1 MKKQIRGQII
11 RIALVYVL
19 LAALVAWQWHFVWV
33 GINSNIYLNGLIL
46 GVFVLGSGLAFRTI
60 AGLWNEER
68 AFSALQEAYS
78 DIQEERHR
86 NGDKLWKHDR
96 CFKPGIVF
104 TRPKI
109 LGHIYELTME
119 ELQRTKHMRISI
131 ATMQNLLNVVDAK
144 MAHERGVQ
152 SYITGLLVF
161 LGLIGTFIGLMEMV
175 ASVGGIIGGLAN
187 ADAASGDAVKRLIHD
202 LEAPLVGMATGFSS
216 SLFGLFT
223 SLVLGIVVRFG
234 AAASYSIK
242 EEFESWLANVSRL
255 ETESSGETA
264 ISGQSAGLSIS
275 PASASALL
283 GAIRRSNHAF
293 DRTAE
298 MLRQLVD
305 RQGEQAD
312 ILRQTC
318 VQLDKVASQQA
329 ASSIELAK
337 LDNLRADL
345 GVARGDVYRVGE
357 ALEARLEENVA
368 KLTREMGQMTRAGE
382 QRAATLAAT
391 RSELAEFVRFL
402 DSKLT
407 DSSESTLRG
416 IDAAHRDQMSALRTL
431 TGETIGLRQVIGATE
446 ARLADAAGRVGA
458 ATEIGQREII
468 EATKHLSKGQQEIG
482 AELQELAQGPALE
495 LRAIARS
502 VETRLATDMA
512 DVSRVLE
519 GIARMLSDNL
529 GQVAIQQ
536 AHMAQAVM
544 QLPQGGQSAREMQE
558 LRQALED
565 GLATGL
571 GSIAEAVEGAFRSY
585 GEIVDRGAPASA
597 PMPAPLPAD
606 DSHAADAE
614 RRKLQNLAAERWAS
628 LLKSA

>member
-1 MKKQIRGQII
+1 MKKQIRGQIF

-19 LAALVAWQWHFVWV
+19 LIALVAWQWHFVWS

-46 GVFVLGSGLAFRTI
+46 GVFVLGSVLAFRSI

-78 DIQEERHR
+78 DIQEERNR

-96 CFKPGIVF
+96 CFKPGTVF
-104 TRPKI
+104 ARPKI

-144 MAHERGVQ
+144 MSHERAVQ

-175 ASVGGIIGGLAN
+175 HSVGGIIGGLAN
-187 ADAASGDAVKRLIHD
+187 ADSGSGDAVKRLIHD
-202 LEAPLVGMATGFSS
+202 LEAPLVGMAQGFSS

-234 AAASYSIK
+234 AVASYSIK
-242 EEFESWLANVSRL
+242 EEFESWLANVSQL
-255 ETESSGETA
+255 ETETSGEAATP
-264 ISGQSAGLSIS
+264 GQSAGGSLS

-329 ASSIELAK
+329 ASTIELAK
-337 LDNLRADL
+337 LDALRADL

-357 ALEARLEENVA
+357 TLEARLEENVA
-368 KLTREMGQMTRAGE
+368 RLTREMGQITRAGE

-416 IDAAHRDQMSALRTL
+416 IDAAHRDQMSALRAL

-446 ARLADAAGRVGA
+446 MRLADAAARAGA
-458 ATEIGQREII
+458 AVEIGQREII
-468 EATKHLSKGQQEIG
+468 EATKHLAKGQQEIG
-482 AELQELAQGPALE
+482 VELQGLAEGPALE

-519 GIARMLSDNL
+519 GIARMLADNL

-544 QLPQGGQSAREMQE
+544 QLPQGSQSAREMQE
-558 LRQALED
+558 LRQALQD

-585 GEIVDRGAPASA
+585 GEIVDRGAPA
-597 PMPAPLPAD
+597 PMPAPLHVD
-606 DSHAADAE
+606 DGQAAASE
-614 RRKLQNLAAERWAS
+614 RQKLQDLAAERWAS